1 MQYISFYKDRLPF
14 KPKSNV
20 VIYFDVMSI
29 NRKHRPYDVI
39 NEVYDMIL
47 EEFQRGG
54 LEFCFLPR
62 IAEDMDLGKTS
73 SWTTT
78 HVDKTLPHAMPYC
91 LSVRRRMTFRSQG
104 QVGGSRLLPRIP
116 VVVNRIFYILSFVC
130 SCAVCDDSAGFLVKN
145 RAIFII
151 KLNVMLIIEKKVV
164 SLWSEILNDLKE
176 EV

>member
-1 MQYISFYKDRLPF
+1 
-14 KPKSNV
+14 
-20 VIYFDVMSI
+20 
-29 NRKHRPYDVI
+29 
-39 NEVYDMIL
+39 
-47 EEFQRGG
+47 
-54 LEFCFLPR
+54 
-62 IAEDMDLGKTS
+62 
-73 SWTTT
+73 
-78 HVDKTLPHAMPYC
+78 
-91 LSVRRRMTFRSQG
+91 MTFRSQG